1 MRGVIGWIGVVV
13 CLHLTLLPVWAQT
26 EGGVAET
33 SLIADTGGSWAG
45 RRSLIVEPGLQYT
58 HNSSNRIDLTGLTLP
73 GLVIGLIQVEKVR
86 RDILTPSIAMRFGV
100 SDFFQVNLKVPYLFR
115 SDKFSLTPADQG
127 IASRQETVEDHALGD
142 IEGGILLHLLKADA
156 TRPQIIGGLKVK
168 SRTGRDPYGLPTM
181 PATPGKR
188 VPTELPTGT
197 GHWGIEP
204 YLTLIKVSDPAVL
217 FANLGYFYHMERSI
231 DGLGKVDPSDS
242 INLSFGVG
250 FALNDKLAL
259 SSAYEQKIYTRAKV
273 DGNRIAET
281 DPVVGTLL
289 LGATYAVSERTALN
303 LTVGV
308 GVTED
313 SPDVQ
318 VSINLPIRFSF

>member
-1 MRGVIGWIGVVV
+1 MRGLVGLIGVVV
-13 CLHLTLLPVWAQT
+13 CLQLALMPAWAQT
-26 EGGVAET
+26 EGGVSET

-115 SDKFSLTPADQG
+115 SDKFSLSPADQG
-127 IASRQETVEDHALGD
+127 IPTRQETVEDHALGD
-142 IEGGILLHLLKADA
+142 IEGGILFHLLKANA
-156 TRPQIIGGLKVK
+156 TRPQIIGGVKVK
-168 SRTGRDPYGLPTM
+168 SRTGRDPYGLPSKL
-181 PATPGKR
+181 ATPGKR

-204 YLTLIKVSDPAVL
+204 YLTLIKVTDPAVL
-217 FANLGYFYHMERSI
+217 FANLGYFYHMERDI
-231 DGLGKVDPSDS
+231 DGLGELDPSDS
-242 INLSFGVG
+242 FNLSFGVG

-259 SSAYEQKIYTRAKV
+259 STAYEQKIYTRAQL
-273 DGNRIAET
+273 DGTKLPDT
-281 DPVVGTLL
+281 DPVVGTLM
-289 LGATYAVSERTALN
+289 LGATYAVSARTAIN
-303 LTVGV
+303 VTVGV